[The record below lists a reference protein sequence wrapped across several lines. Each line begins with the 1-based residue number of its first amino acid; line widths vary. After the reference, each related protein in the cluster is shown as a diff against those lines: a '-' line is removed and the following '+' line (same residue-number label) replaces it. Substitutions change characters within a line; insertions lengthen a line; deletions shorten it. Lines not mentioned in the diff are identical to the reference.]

1 MILEYD
7 QNGSYQGRLD
17 GTSAQLSDGFWYM
30 KNTQIS
36 PKFGDSSF
44 EAEHTYQT
52 NIKPEDITDSLSSPS
67 SISIW
72 RLVKFISFLE
82 GLGYSAIEFK
92 LHLYDL
98 VFLPFLM
105 ASLVLLASSLTKKL
119 KQNDK
124 ITKTIIY
131 SLVIIFIVYF
141 YQIYLTL

>member
-1 MILEYD
+1 MD
-7 QNGSYQGRLD
+7 D
-17 GTSAQLSDGFWYM
+17 F
-30 KNTQIS
+30 
-36 PKFGDSSF
+36 
-44 EAEHTYQT
+44 T

-141 YQIYLTL
+141 LSNLFNALGSTSQLNPIASKGLLPVMIIGISILIYRFESIKKIYRYE